1 MKSPMKEGKEDG
13 ELSERVSGAP
23 RFDAP
28 RLQPFDIHISVWTI
42 FKVALAILG
51 LYLIWQL
58 WGIIVMVFVALALAA
73 LIDPFAGWFER
84 RRIPRALAVLVI
96 YVVLFGVLG
105 LALVTL
111 IPPIL
116 TELSELVK
124 NFGGLW
130 ERAVGAFVNV
140 QEISAQYGVE
150 QNIEGAL
157 RSIEAGISNAISSAL
172 GTIRGFFGGIVSF
185 VIVLVLTFYMVVEQ
199 DAVRKALRTVAPPDY
214 HSYLSGLSTR
224 MQHKIGLWLR
234 GVLVLMV
241 VVGLL
246 SYIGLLILGVDYA
259 LVLALIAGLAEVIP
273 YAGPVIAAI
282 PAAIL
287 AFAQEPV
294 KALFVIVLYFAIQQL
309 ENNLLVP
316 KVMQRAVGLNP
327 VVSIVALLVGAKL
340 AGVLGAVLAIPV
352 ATALS
357 VLFHDIFHEPEEEP
371 AV

>member
-1 MKSPMKEGKEDG
+1 MKSPLEKDKGDG
-13 ELSERVSGAP
+13 ERHDRVPTVP

-28 RLQPFDIHISVWTI
+28 RPQPFDIHISVWTI
-42 FKVALAILG
+42 FKVALAVLA
-51 LYLIWQL
+51 LFLIWKL
-58 WGIIVMVFVALALAA
+58 WGIIVMVFIALALAA
-73 LIDPFAGWFER
+73 LIDPFADWFEK

-96 YVVLFGVLG
+96 YVVLFGLLG
-105 LALVTL
+105 LALISL

-116 TELSELVK
+116 TEVSELVK

-140 QEISAQYGVE
+140 QEVSARYGVE
-150 QNIEGAL
+150 QNIESAL
-157 RSIEAGISNAISSAL
+157 RSFETGLSNAIGSAL

-199 DAVRKALRTVAPPDY
+199 DAVRKALRAVAPPDY
-214 HSYLSGLSTR
+214 HAYLSGLATR

-234 GVLVLMV
+234 GVLVLMLV
-241 VVGLL
+241 IGVL

-259 LVLALIAGLAEVIP
+259 LVLALVAGLAEVIP
-273 YAGPVIAAI
+273 YAGPIIAAI
-282 PAAIL
+282 PAVIL
-287 AFAQEPV
+287 AFAQEPI
-294 KALFVIVLYFAIQQL
+294 KGLFVIVLYFAIQQL

-327 VVSIVALLVGAKL
+327 VVSIVALLIGAKL